1 MEKWLDS
8 DTLHINTKTKKT
20 PSTQEKKSQQSTK
33 FIKLNLSTITWVPLF
48 VSVFVL
54 MVSRKSYPWKALKLW
69 MKKTENNQNVLLLYF
84 MNTV

>member
-48 VSVFVL
+48 VSVF
-54 MVSRKSYPWKALKLW
+54 
-69 MKKTENNQNVLLLYF
+69 ENNQNVLLLYF
-84 MNTV
+84 MKTV